1 MHENR
6 GITLVALVITIVVLL
21 ILAGI
26 SIQAITNTGLFEKTK
41 KAKQESLEKQEEENM
56 TLANYENEI
65 NSVVSGSRDETKSGT
80 IDITKNGE
88 YDVSEYSKAMV
99 NVVTKQPEEIISYKT
114 SDKDNF
120 ISTYTA
126 TEDCVVL
133 ATSMAMHSMKVSEGR
148 STTNQISPGTV
159 VSEVSELRTTMPA
172 QYIQRLYK
180 LSSGQSIQCVSSAY
194 YYGIMCHT
202 FVVYK

>member
-1 MHENR
+1 M
-6 GITLVALVITIVVLL
+6 VASDT
-21 ILAGI
+21 
-26 SIQAITNTGLFEKTK
+26 
-41 KAKQESLEKQEEENM
+41 
-56 TLANYENEI
+56 
-65 NSVVSGSRDETKSGT
+65 
-80 IDITKNGE
+80 
-88 YDVSEYSKAMV
+88 
-99 NVVTKQPEEIISYKT
+99 T
-114 SDKDNF
+114 SDSNRT
-120 ISTYTA
+120 ISYTA